1 MPVRGSSR
9 TVTISLEGAAT
20 AMMMI
25 MRIPLKTA
33 PSGDDDDA
41 R

>member
-1 MPVRGSSR
+1 
-9 TVTISLEGAAT
+9 VTISLEGAEPAT
-20 AMMMI
+20 MMI

-33 PSGDDDDA
+33 PSGDYDNA